1 MLTPKQQAFV
11 TSYLVDKNGTKA
23 AIKAGYSEAT
33 ARQAASRLLTHPGVI
48 AALDVGNGQ
57 AKTPPPAEVASVAFV
72 PNLLA
77 AMDAGK
83 KPLDYML
90 GVMNDET
97 ADDERRDKMAMAAA
111 PYLHA
116 KRGEGGKKE
125 ERQAAGQKASSGK
138 FAASEAPKLVVNN
151 RR

>member
-1 MLTPKQQAFV
+1 MLTPKQRAFV
-11 TSYLVDKNGTKA
+11 TSYLIDKNGTKA

-48 AALDVGNGQ
+48 AALDIGS
-57 AKTPPPAEVASVAFV
+57 TPVKIAPPEEVSAVAFV
-72 PNLLA
+72 PKLLA

-90 GVMNDET
+90 GVMNDES
-97 ADDERRDKMAMAAA
+97 AEDDRRDKMAMAAA
-111 PYLHA
+111 PYIHA

-151 RR
+151 RH

>member
-1 MLTPKQQAFV
+1 MLTPKQNAFV
-11 TSYLVDKNGTKA
+11 AAYLIDNNGTKA
-23 AIKAGYSEAT
+23 AIEAGYSEAT
-33 ARQAASRLLTHPGVI
+33 ARSAASRLLTHPGVI
-48 AALDVGNGQ
+48 AALDQGSVKSK
-57 AKTPPPAEVASVAFV
+57 AKPQEIQSVAFV

-77 AMDAGK
+77 SIDAAK

-90 GVMNDET
+90 CVMNDES

-116 KRGEGGKKE
+116 KRGDSGKKE
-125 ERQAAGQKASSGK
+125 DVLDAAKKASSGK
-138 FAASEAPKLVVNN
+138 FSASAAPKLVVNN